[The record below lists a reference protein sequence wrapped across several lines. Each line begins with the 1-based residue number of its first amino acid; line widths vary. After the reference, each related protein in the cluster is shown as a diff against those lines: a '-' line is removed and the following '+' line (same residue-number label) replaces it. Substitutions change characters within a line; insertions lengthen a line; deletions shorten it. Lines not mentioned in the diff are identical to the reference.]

1 MPIIEAIATIE
12 APIVENPLP
21 DETLSDAIAATD
33 KPKAAATDK
42 PKSDTDKRFTAE
54 QAAAYYS
61 VQSGKPL
68 KASSLK
74 QNAKMYGFMIKERG
88 SGMYALIDT

>member
-33 KPKAAATDK
+33 KPKASKKQST
-42 PKSDTDKRFTAE
+42 KSDADRRFTLDE
-54 QAAAYYS
+54 AAQYYS
-61 VQSGKPL
+61 EQSGKPMSAKTL
-68 KASSLK
+68 KA
-74 QNAKMYGFMIKERG
+74 NAKKYGFQIKERG
-88 SGMYALIDT
+88 SGMYAIIDR